1 MTSRISD
8 SDNSQA
14 KKDSRRN
21 HLLILSRV
29 SAAVSGLGDLD
40 AVLRVGLD
48 KTLEYMEGVA
58 GGIMLL
64 DKGKDVLQ
72 YRVYRGLS
80 EQYAEKMQLEM
91 GQGLAGRVAQ
101 TGRAVVVDDISQEP
115 DAARPQ
121 LIDMEGLRAF
131 ISVPLRSKERVLGVM
146 NCASR
151 MPRHFTRTDMHLL
164 HSLGDQLGTAVDQA
178 RLYER
183 LNRSKHQ
190 YWRIARRLIV
200 AQEEERERIAR
211 DLHDD
216 TSQALAGLTLK
227 MQVLWEMCDLLDI
240 ENEEFRRTLKGAH
253 QSATQINQEVGKII
267 ADLRPTL
274 LSTLGLT
281 PAIRQY
287 AASNLTPLDIEV
299 HCNFEDIKARLNREV
314 EVSLFRWAQG
324 AIGNVIR
331 HADAGRV
338 DISLRRRG
346 DELQLEVSDDGRG
359 FDPDGVNQGE
369 KGQGTGLLIMKER
382 LELVGGR
389 CVIESK
395 PGQGTTVV
403 ARFPLVWKSPVNP
416 HSTGN
421 SMCFCRLFSLGAHSN
436 HSHQSPGGSARAGQ
450 YATVDQSG
458 IRVLVN
464 A

>member
-1 MTSRISD
+1 MTTSRTDDQSQVSD
-8 SDNSQA
+8 EDH
-14 KKDSRRN
+14 RN

-64 DKGKDVLQ
+64 DRHSSLLH

-80 EQYAEKMQLEM
+80 EEYAEKMQLKM
-91 GQGLAGRVAQ
+91 GEGLAGRVAQ
-101 TGRAVVVDDISQEP
+101 TGRAVLVDDISQEP
-115 DAARPQ
+115 DAARPR

-151 MPRHFTRTDMHLL
+151 MPRHFTRRDMHLL

-178 RLYER
+178 QLYEK

-227 MQVLWEMCDLLDI
+227 MQVLREMCDLLDI
-240 ENEEFRRTLKGAH
+240 ENAEFRRILQQAH
-253 QSATQINQEVGKII
+253 QAATQINQEVGKII

-287 AASNLTPLDIEV
+287 AESNLSPLGIEV
-299 HCNFEDIKARLNREV
+299 QCRFDDLKVRLNREV
-314 EVSLFRWAQG
+314 EVALFRWAQG

-331 HADAGRV
+331 HADADRV
-338 DISLRRRG
+338 DISLQRRG
-346 DELQLEVSDDGRG
+346 DQLQLTVADDGRG
-359 FDPDGVNQGE
+359 FDPSRVDHTE
-369 KGQGTGLLIMKER
+369 DGQGTGLLIMKQR

-389 CVIESK
+389 CIIDSH
-395 PGQGTTVV
+395 PGQGTQV
-403 ARFPLVWKSPVNP
+403 AAQFPLQAVESP
-416 HSTGN
+416 HLDDG
-421 SMCFCRLFSLGAHSN
+421 R
-436 HSHQSPGGSARAGQ
+436 
-450 YATVDQSG
+450 
-458 IRVLVN
+458 
-464 A
+464 